1 METVHSRATGWKDLI
16 PGCLKEAR
24 LQASPEYLHPSLR
37 LSECSVSP
45 TQSLPMYLSAD
56 GRLTQVNSNFSKF
69 TLAAVGK
76 MDC

>member
-69 TLAAVGK
+69 TLAAVEK